1 VTRDPTVT
9 IITPAYNASEFVAET
24 IASALAQT
32 WRDFELLI
40 VDDASTDTTL
50 SIVQAWERTYRR
62 IRVLSR
68 VHGGPAAA
76 RNTAIAHAR
85 GAFLALLDSDDVW
98 FPSFLEAQMAVFR
111 EFRPCDVVTGNA
123 YNRGGPRD
131 GQPLKRVGPKRPL
144 SLLQILESESSVCI
158 MSVFRRTVAERI
170 GGFNEALPV
179 NEDYDF
185 WVRAAHAGFVF
196 IHNAI
201 PLGHYRRRPDSLSA
215 QELQMLAGAIRV
227 LRSARELCAGR
238 APELA
243 AIDRQL
249 ERLEEERLLASGKA
263 NLVRRDFAA
272 AADDFSSLRHVRR
285 DFMSAAIARMSRHI
299 PGTLL
304 WGYRV
309 KRAWNARARAVAV
322 YFSQINPGARVARH
336 RG

>member
-40 VDDASTDTTL
+40 VDDGSTDTTL
-50 SIVQAWERTYRR
+50 SIAQAWERTDRR
-62 IRVLSR
+62 IRVLTR

-179 NEDYDF
+179 TGLVLTKMDGTAKGGAVVAIESELKVPTKLMRSTRGHLTD
-185 WVRAAHAGFVF
+185 AASSSASAGPSTAV
-196 IHNAI
+196 
-201 PLGHYRRRPDSLSA
+201 
-215 QELQMLAGAIRV
+215 
-227 LRSARELCAGR
+227 
-238 APELA
+238 
-243 AIDRQL
+243 AID
-249 ERLEEERLLASGKA
+249 
-263 NLVRRDFAA
+263 
-272 AADDFSSLRHVRR
+272 
-285 DFMSAAIARMSRHI
+285 
-299 PGTLL
+299 
-304 WGYRV
+304 W
-309 KRAWNARARAVAV
+309 RA
-322 YFSQINPGARVARH
+322 
-336 RG
+336 

>member
-1 VTRDPTVT
+1 
-9 IITPAYNASEFVAET
+9 
-24 IASALAQT
+24 
-32 WRDFELLI
+32 
-40 VDDASTDTTL
+40 
-50 SIVQAWERTYRR
+50 
-62 IRVLSR
+62 
-68 VHGGPAAA
+68 
-76 RNTAIAHAR
+76 
-85 GAFLALLDSDDVW
+85 
-98 FPSFLEAQMAVFR
+98 
-111 EFRPCDVVTGNA
+111 
-123 YNRGGPRD
+123 
-131 GQPLKRVGPKRPL
+131 
-144 SLLQILESESSVCI
+144 

-196 IHNAI
+196 IHNPV

-215 QELQMLAGAIRV
+215 QELQMLTGAIRV

-238 APELA
+238 QPELI
-243 AIDRQL
+243 AIERQL

-309 KRAWNARARAVAV
+309 KRAWNARARAVAL
-322 YFSQINPGARVARH
+322 YFSQINPGARGAP
-336 RG
+336 